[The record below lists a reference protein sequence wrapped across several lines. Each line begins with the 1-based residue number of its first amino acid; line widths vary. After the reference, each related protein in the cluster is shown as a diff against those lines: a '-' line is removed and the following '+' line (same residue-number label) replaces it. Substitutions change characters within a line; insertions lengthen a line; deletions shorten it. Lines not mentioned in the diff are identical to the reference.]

1 MSNITIIGLGTTGNS
16 IGMGLKRA
24 VGDSLRITGFDPD
37 KQKEQLALRKYHS
50 VDAIAPDLAAA
61 VRGAPVV
68 ILAVPLSAVAEVIEA
83 IGPSVDPGAT
93 ITDTASLKSPVM
105 AAAAEHM
112 GGRASFVGGHPYS
125 LTLDLDTAGDDA
137 SPSADMFSGAPW
149 CIMPLPGASNDA
161 LNNVINLAENLGAK
175 PLFIDPL
182 EHDSFLA
189 ALSDLPVMVSAAL
202 MKAVGGSP
210 AWNDMTALAHGR
222 FRATTMG
229 VEADPDV
236 LADMLVENRDNALRW
251 LDSMLNALYDL
262 RQTVS
267 GGDVEEIARAL
278 TEAHEARDSWA
289 SPDAGSADE
298 AKLRADLRQAI
309 NDTRPTNALMGTYLT
324 EKLFRRKERGGQ
336 G

>member
-1 MSNITIIGLGTTGNS
+1 MSNITIIGLGPTGNS

-24 VGDSLRITGFDPD
+24 VGESLRITGFDPD

-50 VDAIAPDLAAA
+50 VDAIAPDLGSA

-68 ILAVPLSAVAEVIEA
+68 IVATPLSAVAEVIEA
-83 IGPSVDPGAT
+83 IAPLVDEGAT
-93 ITDTASLKSPVM
+93 ITDTAPLKSSVM
-105 AAAAEHM
+105 AVAAEHLR
-112 GGRASFVGGHPYS
+112 GRASFVGGHPYS
-125 LTLDLDTAGDDA
+125 LRVDLDTANED
-137 SPSADMFSGAPW
+137 SPPSADMFQGAPW
-149 CIMPLPGASNDA
+149 CIMPLPGATNDA

-229 VEADPDV
+229 VEADPEV
-236 LADMLVENRDNALRW
+236 LADMLVENRDHVLRW
-251 LDSMLNALYDL
+251 VDALSNALYDL

-278 TEAHEARDSWA
+278 TAAHDARDSWA
-289 SPDAGSADE
+289 SPNSSNEDE
-298 AKLRADLRQAI
+298 ARLRADLKQAI

-324 EKLFRRKERGGQ
+324 EKLLRRKERGG
-336 G
+336 

>member
-1 MSNITIIGLGTTGNS
+1 MSNITIIGLGPTGNS

-24 VGDSLRITGFDPD
+24 VGEGLRITGFDPD

-50 VDAIAPDLAAA
+50 VDAIAPDLGSA

-68 ILAVPLSAVAEVIEA
+68 IVAVPLSAVAEVIEA
-83 IGPSVDPGAT
+83 IAPLVDEGAT
-93 ITDTASLKSPVM
+93 ITDTASLKSAVM
-105 AAAAEHM
+105 ATAAEHLR
-112 GGRASFVGGHPYS
+112 GRASFVGGHPYS
-125 LTLDLDTAGDDA
+125 LGMDLDTADEDA
-137 SPSADMFSGAPW
+137 PPSADMFRGAPW
-149 CIMPLPGASNDA
+149 CIMPLPGAGNDA

-222 FRATTMG
+222 FRSTTMG
-229 VEADPDV
+229 VEADPEV
-236 LADMLVENRDNALRW
+236 LADMLVENRDHVLRW
-251 LDSMLNALYDL
+251 VDSLTNALYDL

-278 TEAHEARDSWA
+278 GEAHDARNSWA
-289 SPDAGSADE
+289 SPDASDE
-298 AKLRADLRQAI
+298 ENARLKADLRQAI
-309 NDTRPTNALMGTYLT
+309 SDARPSNALMGTYLT
-324 EKLFRRKERGGQ
+324 EKLFRRKERGG
-336 G
+336 